1 MLTAQ
6 ITDLF
11 LLRHGVD
18 STASYRRHRLEAE
31 LSSHGR
37 YQAYH
42 QARKLNDL
50 GVNVLLSSPL
60 ARAENTAK
68 VISKDIKL
76 PFIVVNDLR
85 EIDLPEDVYGAKRNG
100 PENLRYK
107 KAWIDALSAHDGSW
121 KLDDQGESTVELL
134 VREDKVIQMILERYR
149 GQKVAIVSH
158 GVFLAFFMSR
168 LFLGKQASI
177 SAVFDLARSHYLRHG
192 GIAHIRGHEGAWQ
205 LIHFDRS

>member
-1 MLTAQ
+1 M
-6 ITDLF
+6 
-11 LLRHGVD
+11 D

-149 GQKVAIVSH
+149 GKKVAIVSH